1 MWSKKA
7 FGIQP
12 KTRPF
17 FRIYSKHV
25 KGNCLHGRAAF
36 NNLMVTFL
44 CWDVK
49 LCISAGGE
57 KLKVPKHRV
66 SLIQL

>member
-36 NNLMVTFL
+36 NNLMVTFS

-49 LCISAGGE
+49 LCVSAGGE
-57 KLKVPKHRV
+57 KLKVTGSFLSIV
-66 SLIQL
+66 FL